1 MLTKHLNWD
10 DLRIFLEL
18 ARAGSLARAA
28 KRLKIDQSTVSR
40 RLAHLEQALGASL
53 FERTPKGLQLNTL
66 GHQVLAATDPMD
78 SAYAA
83 ALASLGGQAREA
95 AGPVRIGTME
105 GIASLYLT
113 QHLPRF
119 SQSHPRITLELVT
132 STQQLHVTR
141 READIFLSFFQPSGS
156 GLDVEHLGR
165 FALHLYASPTYLARL
180 SEPRTVAELGA
191 HEFVGYIDDL
201 VQIEAVRWLE
211 EAVPEAQTVFQSS
224 SMLAQMFAAAAG
236 SGLVLLPEFAGAGRF
251 GLQRLLAQEVEVRR
265 DLWLSVH
272 HDLRY
277 APRIKA
283 VVGFL
288 QQLFANDPLYAY

>member
-1 MLTKHLNWD
+1 MLPKHLNWD

-28 KRLKIDQSTVSR
+28 KRLKVDQSTVSR

-53 FERTPKGLQLNTL
+53 FERTPKGLQLNGL
-66 GHQVLAATDPMD
+66 GHQVLAATEPMD
-78 SAYAA
+78 TAYAA
-83 ALASLGGQAREA
+83 AQESLGGQAREA

-119 SQSHPRITLELVT
+119 RLGHPRITLELVT

-141 READIFLSFFQPSGS
+141 READIFLSFFRPSGS

-165 FALHLYASPTYLARL
+165 FALHLYASPAYLAHQG
-180 SEPRTVAELGA
+180 EPRTAAELGA

-236 SGLVLLPEFAGAGRF
+236 SGLVLLPEFAGAQRF
-251 GLQRLLAQEVEVRR
+251 GLQRILTQEVEVHR

-288 QQLFANDPLYAY
+288 QQLFGSDPLYAY